1 MAFDDLRS
9 FLQALDDQGQLL
21 KISEEVNAEPDLA
34 AAANATGRIGD
45 GAPALW
51 FDNIRGF
58 TDARVAMNTIGS
70 WQNHA
75 ISLGLPPNT
84 PVKNQIDEFIRRWDK
99 FPVTPERRANPA
111 WAENTVDGEAIN
123 LFDILPL
130 FRLNDGDG
138 GFYLDKACVVS
149 RDPLDPDNFGK
160 QNVGIY
166 RMEVKGKRKLGLQ
179 PVPMHD
185 IALHLH
191 KAEERGED
199 LPIAIT
205 LGNDP
210 IITLM
215 GATPLKYDQSEYEM
229 AGALR
234 ESPYPIATA
243 PLTGFDVPWGSEV
256 ILEGVI
262 YSGVF
267 PAVSEEDVLLLS
279 PEPLDFVD
287 SELGYQPTRLPAAGL
302 DNNPSL
308 RVVYVLPRREAMLL
322 AGREKAWIYEPMAG
336 QLQSPAEKQ
345 PASR

>member
-1 MAFDDLRS
+1 
-9 FLQALDDQGQLL
+9 
-21 KISEEVNAEPDLA
+21 P
-34 AAANATGRIGD
+34 
-45 GAPALW
+45 
-51 FDNIRGF
+51 
-58 TDARVAMNTIGS
+58 
-70 WQNHA
+70 
-75 ISLGLPPNT
+75 
-84 PVKNQIDEFIRRWDK
+84 
-99 FPVTPERRANPA
+99 
-111 WAENTVDGEAIN
+111 WAENEVNGEEIN
-123 LFDILPL
+123 LFEILPL

-149 RDPLDPDNFGK
+149 RDPEDPTHFGK

-243 PLTGFDVPWGSEV
+243 
-256 ILEGVI
+256 
-262 YSGVF
+262 
-267 PAVSEEDVLLLS
+267 
-279 PEPLDFVD
+279 
-287 SELGYQPTRLPAAGL
+287 
-302 DNNPSL
+302 
-308 RVVYVLPRREAMLL
+308 
-322 AGREKAWIYEPMAG
+322 
-336 QLQSPAEKQ
+336 
-345 PASR
+345 